1 MPLWERS
8 RLVSVLAVAS
18 LLTIGAAAPALADE
32 VEQVKNGGFDGTT
45 DPFWSTA
52 GMPMTLTNGQ
62 ACVDVPGG
70 TTNRWDVAIGQNDLP
85 LVAGQSYRFSF
96 DASGDAGHVVR
107 AIVGLAVSP
116 YDTYFEQSP
125 VLGDLTHY
133 SSTFTA
139 STDTTQGQVAFQL
152 GGSAEPWHFC
162 LDNVSL
168 VGGVPPEVYV
178 PDTGP
183 RVRVN
188 QVAYLPNGPK
198 IATVVTTATTALPW
212 QLNDS
217 AGKVVAR
224 GTSIPRGVDVSSGQN
239 VQTIDFGRY
248 AGAGTGYTIT
258 ADGETSRPFD
268 IGSGAYRTLRADA
281 LKFYYTQ
288 RSGIAIDDAL
298 RPGYGRAA
306 GHVDVA
312 PNQGDGNV
320 PCQAGVCD
328 YTLDVRGGWYDAG
341 DHGKYVVNGGISTWE
356 LLNEYERSAAVRKVS
371 LNIPE
376 SGNRVPDILDEA
388 RWELNFLLEMQV
400 PAGKPDAGM
409 VHHKIHDQNWTGLP
423 LLPSQDAQP
432 RELHP
437 VSTAATLNL
446 AAVAAQAARIYCKYD
461 PAFAARALK
470 AARTA
475 YTAAKANPAR
485 YAPGSDGNGGG
496 AYNDD
501 NVTDE
506 FYWAAAELFLTTGEK
521 QYQSDVLASPDHTA
535 DIFGAGA
542 FDWASTAAAGRLDL
556 ALIPNHLPG
565 LPAVKNSVVAG
576 AEKYLAVQ
584 KAQAYG
590 VPYAPANNMWDW
602 GSNSIILNNMVVLAG
617 AYSLTGNPKY
627 RTAVLTGV
635 DYVLGRNALNQSY
648 VTGYGEV
655 SSQNEHSRWYA
666 HELDPT
672 LPHPPNGTLAG
683 GANSSIQDPYAQS
696 KLTGCVAQFC
706 YIDDI
711 QSWST
716 NEEAINWNAA
726 LSWVS
731 AFVADQ
737 G

>member
-8 RLVSVLAVAS
+8 RTVSVLAAAA
-18 LLTIGAAAPALADE
+18 LLTLGAAAPALADE

-52 GMPMTLTNGQ
+52 GPMTLTGGQ

-85 LVAGQSYRFSF
+85 LVAGQSYRFGF
-96 DASGDAGHVVR
+96 DASGTAGHVVR
-107 AIVGLAVSP
+107 AIVGLAVGP

-139 STDTTQGQVAFQL
+139 STDTAQGQVAFQL
-152 GGSAEPWHFC
+152 GGSADPWHFC

-188 QVAYLPNGPK
+188 QVAYLPDGPK
-198 IATVVTTATTALPW
+198 TATVVTTATTALPW
-212 QLNDS
+212 QLNDA
-217 AGKVVAR
+217 AGQIVAR
-224 GTSIPRGVDVSSGQN
+224 GTSTPRGVDDSSGQN

-248 AGAGTGYTIT
+248 ARTGAGFTIT

-268 IGSGAYRTLRADA
+268 IGPGAYRSLRADA
-281 LKFYYTQ
+281 LAFYYTQ

-356 LLNEYERSAAVRKVS
+356 LLNEFERSSGVRKVD

-400 PAGKPDAGM
+400 PAGEPDAGM
-409 VHHKIHDQNWTGLP
+409 VHHKVHDQNWTGLP
-423 LLPSQDAQP
+423 LLPAQDPQP

-446 AAVAAQAARIYCKYD
+446 AAVAAQAARVYWRYD
-461 PAFAARALK
+461 RAFAARALA

-475 YTAAKANPAR
+475 YAAAKA
-485 YAPGSDGNGGG
+485 
-496 AYNDD
+496 
-501 NVTDE
+501 
-506 FYWAAAELFLTTGEK
+506 
-521 QYQSDVLASPDHTA
+521 
-535 DIFGAGA
+535 
-542 FDWASTAAAGRLDL
+542 
-556 ALIPNHLPG
+556 
-565 LPAVKNSVVAG
+565 
-576 AEKYLAVQ
+576 
-584 KAQAYG
+584 
-590 VPYAPANNMWDW
+590 
-602 GSNSIILNNMVVLAG
+602 
-617 AYSLTGNPKY
+617 
-627 RTAVLTGV
+627 
-635 DYVLGRNALNQSY
+635 
-648 VTGYGEV
+648 
-655 SSQNEHSRWYA
+655 
-666 HELDPT
+666 
-672 LPHPPNGTLAG
+672 
-683 GANSSIQDPYAQS
+683 
-696 KLTGCVAQFC
+696 
-706 YIDDI
+706 
-711 QSWST
+711 
-716 NEEAINWNAA
+716 
-726 LSWVS
+726 
-731 AFVADQ
+731 
-737 G
+737 

>member
-8 RLVSVLAVAS
+8 RIVSVLAAAS
-18 LLTIGAAAPALADE
+18 LLTIGGAAPALADE

-52 GMPMTLTNGQ
+52 GMPMTLTDGQ

-70 TTNRWDVAIGQNDLP
+70 TTNRWDAAIGQNDVP

-125 VLGDLTHY
+125 ILGGLTHY
-133 SSTFTA
+133 SYTFTA
-139 STDTTQGQVAFQL
+139 STDTAQGQVGFQV
-152 GGSAEPWHFC
+152 GGSADPWHFC
-162 LDNVSL
+162 VDNVSL

-188 QVAYLPNGPK
+188 QVAYLPSGPK
-198 IATVVTTATTALPW
+198 TATVVTEATAALPW
-212 QLNDS
+212 QLND
-217 AGKVVAR
+217 ANGKVVAR
-224 GTSIPRGVDVSSGQN
+224 GTSAPRGVDVSSGQS

-248 AGAGTGYTIT
+248 TRAGSGFTIT

-268 IGSGAYRTLRADA
+268 IGGAAYQKLRADS

-356 LLNEYERSAAVRKVS
+356 LLNEYERSASVRKVS
-371 LNIPE
+371 LSIPE
-376 SGNRVPDILDEA
+376 SGNRTPDILDEA
-388 RWELNFLLEMQV
+388 RWELNFLLSMQV
-400 PAGKPDAGM
+400 PAGKPYAGM
-409 VHHKIHDQNWTGLP
+409 AHHKIHDQNWTGLP
-423 LLPSQDAQP
+423 LLPAQDPQP

-446 AAVAAQAARIYCKYD
+446 AAVAAQAARIYCTFD

-475 YTAAKANPAR
+475 YAAAKANPAL
-485 YAPGSDGNGGG
+485 YAPESDGNGGG
-496 AYNDD
+496 AYNDS

-506 FYWAAAELFLTTGEK
+506 FYWAAAELYLTTGEK
-521 QYQSDVLASPDHTA
+521 SFATDVLASPLHTA

-542 FDWASTAAAGRLDL
+542 FDWAATAAAGRLDL

-565 LPAVKNSVVAG
+565 LAAVKASVVQG

-602 GSNSIILNNMVVLAG
+602 GSNSIVLNNMVVLAG
-617 AYSLTGNPKY
+617 AYSLTGKAKY
-627 RTAVLTGV
+627 RDAVLTGV

-666 HELDPT
+666 HELDPS
-672 LPHPPNGTLAG
+672 LPHPPAGTLSG

-737 G
+737 A

>member
-8 RLVSVLAVAS
+8 RTVSVLAVAA
-18 LLTIGAAAPALADE
+18 LLGLGAAAPALAGE
-32 VEQVKNGGFDGTT
+32 VEQVRNGGFDGTT

-52 GMPMTLTNGQ
+52 GMPMTLTGGQ

-70 TTNRWDVAIGQNDLP
+70 TTNRWDVALGQNDLP
-85 LVAGQSYRFSF
+85 LVAGESYRFGF
-96 DASGDAGHVVR
+96 DAAGTAGHVVR

-133 SSTFTA
+133 SYTFTA
-139 STDTTQGQVAFQL
+139 STSTSSGQVAFQV
-152 GGSAEPWHFC
+152 GGSAGPWHFC
-162 LDNVSL
+162 LDDVSL

-188 QVAYLPNGPK
+188 QVAYLPSGPK
-198 IATVVTTATTALPW
+198 IATVVTAATSALPW
-212 QLNDS
+212 QLNDA
-217 AGKVVAR
+217 AGRVVAR
-224 GTSIPRGVDVSSGQN
+224 GTSTPRGTDVSSGQN

-248 AGAGTGYTIT
+248 ARAGTGYTIT

-268 IGSGAYRTLRADA
+268 IGGDAYKSLRADS

-288 RSGIAIDDAL
+288 RSGIAIDAAL
-298 RPGYGRAA
+298 RPGYARAA

-312 PNQGDGNV
+312 PNQGDGDV

-356 LLNEYERSAAVRKVS
+356 LLSAYERNRGVRKVS
-371 LNIPE
+371 LAIPE
-376 SGNRVPDILDEA
+376 SGNKVPDVLDEA
-388 RWELNFLLEMQV
+388 RWELNFLLSMQV
-400 PAGKPDAGM
+400 PAGEPDAGM

-423 LLPSQDAQP
+423 LLPGQDPQP

-446 AAVAAQAARIYCKYD
+446 AAVAAQAARIYCAYD
-461 PAFAARALK
+461 PAFAARALR

-475 YTAAKANPAR
+475 YTAAKANPAL
-485 YAPGSDGNGGG
+485 YAPASDGNGGG

-501 NVTDE
+501 QVTDE
-506 FYWAAAELFLTTGEK
+506 FYWAAAELYLTTGEK
-521 QYQSDVLASPDHTA
+521 QYASDVLASPEHTA

-556 ALIPNHLPG
+556 ATIPNKLPG
-565 LPAVKNSVVAG
+565 LAAVKASVVKG
-576 AEKYLAVQ
+576 ADKYLAVQ

-602 GSNSIILNNMVVLAG
+602 GSNSIILNNTVVLAS
-617 AYSLTGNPKY
+617 AYALTGRSVY
-627 RTAVLTGV
+627 RDGVLTGV
-635 DYVLGRNALNQSY
+635 DYVLGRNALNHSY

-655 SSQNEHSRWYA
+655 SPQNEHSRWYA
-666 HELDPT
+666 HELDPS
-672 LPHPPNGTLAG
+672 LPNPPHGTLAG

-706 YIDDI
+706 YVDDI

-726 LSWVS
+726 LAWVS
-731 AFVADQ
+731 AFVADL
-737 G
+737 

>member
-8 RLVSVLAVAS
+8 RLVAVLSAAT
-18 LLTIGAAAPALADE
+18 LLTLGAAAPALADE
-32 VEQVKNGGFDGTT
+32 VEQVRNGGFDGTT

-52 GMPMTLTNGQ
+52 GMPMTLTGGQ

-70 TTNRWDVAIGQNDLP
+70 TANRWDAAIGQNDVP

-107 AIVGLAVSP
+107 AVAGLAVAP

-125 VLGDLTHY
+125 VLGGLAHY
-133 SSTFTA
+133 SYTFTA
-139 STDTTQGQVAFQL
+139 STGTAQGQVAFQV
-152 GGSAEPWHFC
+152 GGSADPWHFC

-188 QVAYLPNGPK
+188 QVAYLPDGPK
-198 IATVVTTATTALPW
+198 TATVVTTATTALPW
-212 QLNDS
+212 QLND
-217 AGKVVAR
+217 ARGKVVAR
-224 GTSIPRGVDVSSGQN
+224 GAATPRGVDVSSGQN
-239 VQTIDFGRY
+239 VQTVDFGRY
-248 AGAGTGYTIT
+248 TRAGTGYTIT

-268 IGSGAYRTLRADA
+268 IGAGAYRTLRADA

-356 LLNEYERSAAVRKVS
+356 LLNEYERSHAARKVS
-371 LNIPE
+371 LAIPE

-388 RWELNFLLEMQV
+388 RWELNFLLSMQV
-400 PAGKPDAGM
+400 PAGRPDAGM
-409 VHHKIHDQNWTGLP
+409 AHHKIHDQNWTGLP
-423 LLPSQDAQP
+423 LLPGQDPQP

-446 AAVAAQAARIYCKYD
+446 AATAAQAARIYCAYD
-461 PAFAARALK
+461 AAFAARALR

-485 YAPGSDGNGGG
+485 YAPESDGNGGG
-496 AYNDD
+496 AYNDSK
-501 NVTDE
+501 VTDE
-506 FYWAAAELFLTTGEK
+506 FYWAAAELYLTTGEK
-521 QYQSDVLASPDHTA
+521 QYARDVLASPEHTA
-535 DIFGAGA
+535 DVFGAGA

-556 ALIPNHLPG
+556 ALIPNRLPG
-565 LPAVKNSVVAG
+565 LAAVKASVVTG

-602 GSNSIILNNMVVLAG
+602 GSNSIVLNNMVVLAG
-617 AYSLTGNPKY
+617 AYSLTGAGKY
-627 RTAVLTGV
+627 RDAVLTGV

-666 HELDPT
+666 HELDPS
-672 LPHPPNGTLAG
+672 LPHPPAGTLSG

-726 LSWVS
+726 LVWVS
-731 AFVADQ
+731 SFVADQ
-737 G
+737 A

>member
-1 MPLWERS
+1 MA
-8 RLVSVLAVAS
+8 VLATTAF
-18 LLTIGAAAPALADE
+18 LTLGAAAPALADE
-32 VEQVKNGGFDGTT
+32 TEQIRNGGFDGTT

-52 GMPMTLTNGQ
+52 GMPMSIVDGQ

-85 LVAGQSYRFSF
+85 LVAGETYRFSF

-107 AIVGLAVSP
+107 AITGLAVAP

-125 VLGDLTHY
+125 VLGGLTHY
-133 SSTFTA
+133 SYTFTA
-139 STDTTQGQVAFQL
+139 SASTAQGQVAFQV
-152 GGSAEPWHFC
+152 GGSADPWHFC
-162 LDNVSL
+162 VDNVSL

-188 QVAYLPNGPK
+188 QVAYLPDGPK
-198 IATVVTTATTALPW
+198 TATVVTEATTPLPW
-212 QLNDS
+212 QLKDA

-224 GTSIPRGVDVSSGQN
+224 GTGTPRGTDVSSGQN
-239 VQTIDFGRY
+239 VQTVDFGRY
-248 AGAGTGYTIT
+248 TRAGTGFTVT

-268 IGSGAYRTLRADA
+268 IGTAAYRKLRSDA

-298 RPGYGRAA
+298 RPGYGRPA

-320 PCQAGVCD
+320 PCQPGVCD
-328 YTLDVRGGWYDAG
+328 YRLDVRGGWYDAG
-341 DHGKYVVNGGISTWE
+341 DHGKYVVNGGITTWE
-356 LLNEYERSAAVRKVS
+356 LLNTFERAPGVRKLS
-371 LNIPE
+371 LVIPE
-376 SGNRVPDILDEA
+376 SANRTPDVLDEA
-388 RWELNFLLEMQV
+388 RWELNFLLSMQV
-400 PAGKPDAGM
+400 PAGKQYAGM
-409 VHHKIHDQNWTGLP
+409 VHHKIHDAAWTGLP
-423 LLPSQDAQP
+423 LLPDQDPQP

-446 AAVAAQAARIYCKYD
+446 AATAAQAARIYRPFD
-461 PAFAARALK
+461 PAFAARALR

-475 YTAAKANPAR
+475 YTAAKANPALL
-485 YAPGSDGNGGG
+485 APESDGIGGG
-496 AYNDD
+496 AYNDGK
-501 NVTDE
+501 VSDE

-521 QYQSDVLASPDHTA
+521 QFATAVLASPEHTA
-535 DIFGAGA
+535 DVFGAGA

-556 ALIPNHLPG
+556 ALVPNHLPG
-565 LPAVKNSVVAG
+565 LTAVKASVVNA

-584 KAQAYG
+584 KNQAYG

-602 GSNSIILNNMVVLAG
+602 GSNSIVLNNMVVLA
-617 AYSLTGNPKY
+617 AAHELTGRDRY
-627 RTAVLTGV
+627 RDGVLTGI

-666 HELDPT
+666 AELDPA
-672 LPHPPNGTLAG
+672 LPHPPSGTLAG

-696 KLTGCVAQFC
+696 KLTGCVGQFC

-726 LSWVS
+726 LARV
-731 AFVADQ
+731 AAYVADLH
-737 G
+737 